1 MEQTFLGKD
10 ASFKGELSFEGTLC
24 IDGKFEGQINTNDTL
39 IITQD
44 GIIEANIQA
53 GTVIC
58 EGLVKGN
65 IVASTKVELR
75 PNGNVIGD
83 VQSPSLI
90 IEVGAKLDGKCDMST
105 KNNNIAWSIKKIS
118 GIGLKANPSPNFSQL
133 FKNYILKDFS
143 AYLESNNSHI
153 AVQT

>member
-1 MEQTFLGKD
+1 MQSNNQESSDQTFLGKD
-10 ASFKGELSFEGTLC
+10 ASFKGELSFKGTLC
-24 IDGKFEGQINTNDTL
+24 IDGKFEGKINTDDTL
-39 IITQD
+39 IIAQD

-75 PNGNVIGD
+75 PNSNIKGD

-90 IEVGAKLDGKCDMST
+90 IAVGAKLDGKCDMSH
-105 KNNNIAWSIKKIS
+105 KDNNTPDQPKK
-118 GIGLKANPSPNFSQL
+118 
-133 FKNYILKDFS
+133 
-143 AYLESNNSHI
+143 
-153 AVQT
+153 

>member
-1 MEQTFLGKD
+1 MSSKNIESTEQTFLGND
-10 ASFKGELSFEGTLC
+10 ALFKGELNFKGTLC
-24 IDGKFEGQINTNDTL
+24 IEGKFEGQITTSDTL
-39 IITQD
+39 IIAKE
-44 GIIEANIQA
+44 GIIEANILA

-75 PNGNVIGD
+75 PNSNVIGD

-105 KNNNIAWSIKKIS
+105 KNNNIA
-118 GIGLKANPSPNFSQL
+118 
-133 FKNYILKDFS
+133 
-143 AYLESNNSHI
+143 
-153 AVQT
+153 

>member
-1 MEQTFLGKD
+1 MPSKDIESLEQTFLGKD
-10 ASFKGELSFEGTLC
+10 ASFKGELSFKGTLC
-24 IDGKFEGQINTNDTL
+24 IDGKFEGQINTSDTL
-39 IITQD
+39 LVTQD

-75 PNGNVIGD
+75 PNSNIIGD

-90 IEVGAKLDGKCDMST
+90 IEVGAKLDGKCDMT
-105 KNNNIAWSIKKIS
+105 HKDNN
-118 GIGLKANPSPNFSQL
+118 
-133 FKNYILKDFS
+133 
-143 AYLESNNSHI
+143 
-153 AVQT
+153 TT

>member
-1 MEQTFLGKD
+1 MSSKNIESSEQTFLGKD
-10 ASFKGELSFEGTLC
+10 AAFKGELSFQGTLC
-24 IDGKFEGQINTNDTL
+24 IDGKFEGQIITSDTL

-75 PNGNVIGD
+75 PNSNVIGD

-90 IEVGAKLDGKCDMST
+90 IEVGAKLDGKCDMSNKYNNT
-105 KNNNIAWSIKKIS
+105 TLSTEKN
-118 GIGLKANPSPNFSQL
+118 
-133 FKNYILKDFS
+133 
-143 AYLESNNSHI
+143 
-153 AVQT
+153 V

>member
-10 ASFKGELSFEGTLC
+10 ASFKGELSFKGTLC
-24 IDGKFEGQINTNDTL
+24 IDGKFEGQINTSDTL

-58 EGLVKGN
+58 EGIVKGN

-75 PNGNVIGD
+75 PNSKITGNVK
-83 VQSPSLI
+83 SPSLI
-90 IEVGAKLDGKCDMST
+90 IEVGAKLDGKCDMSHKD
-105 KNNNIAWSIKKIS
+105 KN
-118 GIGLKANPSPNFSQL
+118 
-133 FKNYILKDFS
+133 
-143 AYLESNNSHI
+143 
-153 AVQT
+153 TT

>member
-1 MEQTFLGKD
+1 MSPKNIESMEQTFLGKD
-10 ASFKGELSFEGTLC
+10 ASFKGDLNFKGTLC
-24 IDGKFEGQINTNDTL
+24 IDGKFKGQIKTNDTL

-75 PNGNVIGD
+75 AKSNIIGD
-83 VQSPSLI
+83 VQSPSLT
-90 IEVGAKLDGKCDMST
+90 IEIGAKLDGKCDTSQ
-105 KNNNIAWSIKKIS
+105 KNNN
-118 GIGLKANPSPNFSQL
+118 
-133 FKNYILKDFS
+133 
-143 AYLESNNSHI
+143 
-153 AVQT
+153 TT

>member
-1 MEQTFLGKD
+1 MSPKNIESMEQTFLGKD

-58 EGLVKGN
+58 EGIVKGN

-75 PNGNVIGD
+75 PSSNVIGD

-90 IEVGAKLDGKCDMST
+90 IEVGAKLEGKCDMST
-105 KNNNIAWSIKKIS
+105 KNNNIA
-118 GIGLKANPSPNFSQL
+118 
-133 FKNYILKDFS
+133 
-143 AYLESNNSHI
+143 
-153 AVQT
+153 